1 MLVTAD
7 VTGGVE
13 TFPVSVPPGCG
24 EPAVVVVWGVECSGC
39 VPGTV
44 SAVVTDVLG
53 VVSISFPSL
62 GTVVVEG
69 GTELS
74 VDPLGK
80 VGSVVIG
87 SVEVSV
93 GVGWVSED
101 STVGSVSEMVVVSET
116 VVVASDTGGGSV
128 SPTSGGSVKKTEG
141 ETVKSS
147 LSCAPEAKENNIH
160 NAVAMIAVCI
170 GYFFVFFMPYS

>member
-1 MLVTAD
+1 VLVTAD

-93 GVGWVSED
+93 DVGWVSED
-101 STVGSVSEMVVVSET
+101 STVGSVSDMVVVSDT
-116 VVVASDTGGGSV
+116 VVVASDTGGSV
-128 SPTSGGSVKKTEG
+128 SLTSGDSAKKTEG